1 MRFKHKKLFISGT
14 AVAAAGALGVGA
26 LFQTVLSV
34 QASSEMMPGIEQI
47 VSENTEEKP
56 FRILELVNDSA
67 DAEIGYYISGQEPTL
82 KLYEYQ
88 YTDSSGQTQTVHF
101 SSVQD
106 ALSKL
111 PATRRQEFMQN
122 IRINS
127 DGSTDSSTGIKNIQ
141 SISGDDGPLTYTE
154 YQEKY
159 FTDTDD
165 TDWTKVDLTDFSGN
179 SRTDTVSVN
188 GTYQE
193 NSSGTGNYTKEEQEY
208 YPIRNGVQADQEQTG
223 KYRENIQN
231 FHASESS
238 DSRGAYYLEF
248 VPVSNEKI
256 NAELQKDKGQTAILP
271 EYDYANGRY
280 GYYENVYTDLTE
292 EIVNDINEQNYQ
304 FPGENPVGFSKS
316 DEVLI
321 QNNEKEA
328 VQSTIEESNAFTSGE
343 KNSADDSE
351 DPAEDSFSE
360 ASESSSVDFD
370 NAYQMDGEE
379 KVSSGRGRSE
389 RKAENVRISC
399 KKRIST

>member
-56 FRILELVNDSA
+56 FRILELVNNSA
-67 DAEIGYYISGQEPTL
+67 DAEIGYYISGQEPSL

-111 PATRRQEFMQN
+111 PTARRAEFIQN
-122 IRINS
+122 IRQNS
-127 DGSTDSSTGIKNIQ
+127 DGSTSTDTGIKNI
-141 SISGDDGPLTYTE
+141 SDISADKDGPLTYTG
-154 YQEKY
+154 YAEKY
-159 FTDTDD
+159 FLDSDESG
-165 TDWTKVDLTDFSGN
+165 WTKVDLTDFSGN

-208 YPIRNGVQADQEQTG
+208 YPIRNGVQTDQKQTG

-248 VPVSNEKI
+248 APVSNEKI
-256 NAELQKDKGQTAILP
+256 NAELEKDKGQTAILP

-292 EIVNDINEQNYQ
+292 E
-304 FPGENPVGFSKS
+304 
-316 DEVLI
+316 
-321 QNNEKEA
+321 
-328 VQSTIEESNAFTSGE
+328 
-343 KNSADDSE
+343 
-351 DPAEDSFSE
+351 
-360 ASESSSVDFD
+360 
-370 NAYQMDGEE
+370 
-379 KVSSGRGRSE
+379 
-389 RKAENVRISC
+389 
-399 KKRIST
+399 